1 MRIHDDINVGQ
12 VRYEYMIL
20 ICWTRKVRIHD
31 DFNVGQVRYEYMM
44 ILMLG
49 K

>member
-1 MRIHDDINVGQ
+1 
-12 VRYEYMIL
+12 L

-31 DFNVGQVRYEYMM
+31 DFNDGQVRYEYMM